1 MRNLKDLEG
10 YTVQASDGEV
20 GSVHDFYFDD
30 DQWAVRYLIVLTSE
44 VLKKGK
50 VLLSPQAVDK
60 IYDDE
65 RSVEL
70 TVSQENVK
78 KSPVVDT
85 AKPISRKLETEIHD
99 YYQWPY
105 YWQSGGASGIGPR
118 VVSVYPAAADRDQ
131 KSNAEEATHP
141 NLRSTSEVLGYNI
154 QARDGE
160 IGFLEDFVIEDEAW
174 RLLYMIVNTGNWL
187 SDRKVLVSPQWIE
200 RISWPDSTVEVD
212 LNKETVRHSPVMDPN
227 APINREYETKLYDH
241 YGRNKYWESSQ

>member
-30 DQWAVRYLIVLTSE
+30 DQWTVRYLIVLTSKE
-44 VLKKGK
+44 LNKVK

-65 RSVEL
+65 KSVQL
-70 TVSQENVK
+70 TVSQGNVK
-78 KSPVVDT
+78 NSPNVDT

-99 YYQWPY
+99 YYQWSY
-105 YWQSGGASGIGPR
+105 YWQSGGVSGIGPG
-118 VVSVYPAAADRDQ
+118 VVSVYPPAADRDQ
-131 KSNAEEATHP
+131 ESGAEKATHP

-174 RLLYMIVNTGNWL
+174 RMLYMIVNTGNWL
-187 SDRKVLVSPQWIE
+187 SDRKVLISPQWIE
-200 RISWPDSTVEVD
+200 QISWPNSTVEVD
-212 LNKETVRHSPVMDPN
+212 LKKETVRHSPELDSN
-227 APINREYETKLYDH
+227 TPINREYETKLYDH
-241 YGRNKYWESSQ
+241 YGRNKYWESSH